1 MIAFVGQMDSAMKIA
16 NKVSEHSNENEL
28 SPDSLIAGL
37 VYRLMVPMSNEE
49 IKQSLEIANDI
60 VNKETS
66 EEENSEEENLEDD
79 VIDHDFNQTIHN
91 SSYQDHSTRVLKRN
105 NCTCPLCIKVR
116 ECFDNFKQH
125 ETNDKLA
132 LMFKDAIQNAC
143 DRHNIT
149 F

>member
-1 MIAFVGQMDSAMKIA
+1 MV
-16 NKVSEHSNENEL
+16 L
-28 SPDSLIAGL
+28 TSPDESG
-37 VYRLMVPMSNEE
+37 RKS
-49 IKQSLEIANDI
+49 
-60 VNKETS
+60 S
-66 EEENSEEENLEDD
+66 EVIQNSEENLEDD